1 MKSVLNSKLMG
12 KASDFNEQDG
22 VASNQNLEIIDFNGS
37 QKSEISDETG
47 RFV

>member
-1 MKSVLNSKLMG
+1 MKTKSVG
-12 KASDFNEQDG
+12 K
-22 VASNQNLEIIDFNGS
+22 VHQNLEIIDFNGS

>member
-1 MKSVLNSKLMG
+1 MKSVLNSKLVG

-22 VASNQNLEIIDFNGS
+22 VARNQKNR
-37 QKSEISDETG
+37 